1 MNNCIKSDESLEV
14 VLGKKVNNIKFE
26 IILLS
31 YIVGYISLKQ

>member
-31 YIVGYISLKQ
+31 YIVGYISLK